1 MKRYFSVLLILVMVF
16 SLIGCGG
23 TKYEAPIQIKLLG
36 GNESLTVVDD
46 FESARLLEILNN
58 GDWKEGLC
66 DCIDEIFFT
75 VSGHKIGY
83 STSCKTFNNKTN
95 GKSLVLNDAQ
105 AEEVKE
111 IIKNLLPKC
120 EEGYE
125 SELKD
130 YCDEIYMPTVLE
142 GEVLSISNGSIT
154 LKSEQHDKIV
164 VSTNFLEGFEY
175 KSDISNVKVGDRVR
189 VLYDG
194 KVAESYP
201 PQILTVYSINIIELP
216 IID

>member
-1 MKRYFSVLLILVMVF
+1 MKRYFAVLLILVMAF

-36 GNESLTVVDD
+36 DNESVTVVDD
-46 FESARLLEILNN
+46 FESERLLEILNN
-58 GDWKEGLC
+58 GDWKDGLC
-66 DCIDEIFFT
+66 DCIDEVYFT

-83 STSCKTFNNKTN
+83 STGCKTFNNKTN

-111 IIKNLLPKC
+111 IIKNVLPKC

-130 YCDEIYMPTVLE
+130 YCDETYIPTVLE
-142 GEVLSISNGSIT
+142 GEVLSILNGSIT
-154 LKSEQHDKIV
+154 LKSEQHNKIV
-164 VSTNFLEGFEY
+164 VSTNFLEGFGY
-175 KSDISNVKVGDRVR
+175 KSDISNIKVGDRVR

-201 PQILTVYSINIIELP
+201 PQILSVYQIHEIE
-216 IID
+216 